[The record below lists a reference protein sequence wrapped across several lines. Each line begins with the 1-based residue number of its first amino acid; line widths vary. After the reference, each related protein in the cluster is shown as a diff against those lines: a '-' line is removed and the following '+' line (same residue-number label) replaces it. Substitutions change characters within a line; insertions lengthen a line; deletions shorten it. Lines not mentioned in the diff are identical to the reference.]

1 MSKKRYFLVLAVLI
15 LFLSAF
21 SQVVI
26 HDFDSTVGLN
36 NDNTG
41 ATFELSG
48 RYVYSGK
55 FSTIVVPSGSSE
67 ETKLAFELSGEKLS
81 KWLGN
86 DTLQLSLYINPN
98 SSVKPNNFFLG
109 MADVTEGWEWVDGI
123 FSETTP
129 KDGWN
134 LIEYRLSQ
142 KMQDISIENKYM
154 LYFSF
159 MHSEGSA
166 KIPLKDPFYVDNLV
180 ALNSQEPLTE
190 KVYIWN
196 MDTVEE
202 INTFG
207 NDNTG
212 AVFELATDR
221 AAEGLYSMRV
231 IPNGEAI
238 ETKIAIE
245 LSGEK
250 IISWSDTDKVTMNV
264 YIPKDNK
271 IKPTMYFLGMADLTT
286 EWQWVGGVF
295 SQTSINDGW
304 NRIEFEIAGDMSKL
318 KEGNK
323 YMIYLAFAGFNQ
335 NNEKVPLTEPFYVDG
350 IFVEKSSD
358 SKPTVEDLLSA
369 VPSKLK
375 EEVENLLELDDES
388 LLDEIQKRT
397 FTYLWKEVNPENG
410 LVKDRSTRDSAS
422 SIAAV
427 GMALSAIPV
436 GIERG
441 WITYDQGYER
451 TLTTLKTF
459 VEGKVEGINGFYYHF
474 VNMNTGKREWN
485 SEVSSIDTAILV
497 AGALTAGAYFE
508 NTEVDELANKLYENV
523 NWQWMLAGGDT
534 LSMGWKP
541 EAGFL
546 GARWDSFNEGLLAYV
561 LAIGSPTYPVP
572 ADSWDKIFRPVKND
586 TYIYLPQE
594 TLFVYQYPNIWI
606 DFRDKEDKYANYFN
620 NAAAATRYNWLYAVQ
635 NRFKYE
641 TYAMDIWGLSASD
654 GPTGYKA
661 YGVVDGNNDG
671 TVAPYASISS
681 IPFTPDIS
689 MNAIRGMLGKYG
701 PLVWGEYG
709 FYSAFNVDEVWFSD
723 QYIGIDQGDIILMIE
738 NYRTGLIW
746 ELFMKNENVQK
757 ALDEIGFVEKV
768 SDYSVTP
775 WYVEEYK
782 RLLTSSEEKL
792 AEAPKISNNINI
804 DGNLE
809 EWENIPK
816 YDVTE
821 DMNVPGG
828 GIKPVDKRSQVLHS
842 YFQVA
847 WDDQNLYLAADVY
860 DEVVVINIAPNDV
873 GGYYRTD
880 SIEFYINPAVAGSDA
895 GIFKLAILPFD
906 TEGNVQAVRH
916 EDAKP
921 GPISTTAPKVKVASN
936 RTATGY
942 AVEVMIPFE
951 YLGITNP
958 QPGLKLG
965 FSHTIHNSNKGD
977 AAIGEYVRENI
988 ISWNPLPDI
997 WANPQNWGTVEL
1009 K

>member
-1 MSKKRYFLVLAVLI
+1 MYKKRYFLVLVVLT

-26 HDFDSTVGLN
+26 HDFESTADLN

-48 RYVYSGK
+48 RYVYNGN
-55 FSTIVVPSGSSE
+55 FSTIVVPSGSSN
-67 ETKLAFELSGEKLS
+67 ETKLAFELSGETLK

-86 DTLQLSLYINPN
+86 DTLRLALYINPI
-98 SSVKPNNFFLG
+98 SSVKPNTFFLG
-109 MADVTEGWEWVDGI
+109 MAEVTQDWEWVDGI
-123 FSETTP
+123 FSETEV

-134 LIEYRLSQ
+134 LIEYRLSE
-142 KMQDISIENKYM
+142 KMQDLLPDNKYM

-159 MHSEGSA
+159 FYSEGSA
-166 KIPLKDPFYVDNLV
+166 KLPLKDPLYVDNLV
-180 ALNSQEPLTE
+180 ALNSQEPQTE
-190 KVYIWN
+190 RVYIWN
-196 MDTVEE
+196 MDTIEE

-212 AVFELATDR
+212 TVFELAQDR
-221 AAEGLYSMRV
+221 AAEGLYSMKV

-250 IISWSDTDKVTMNV
+250 IISWSGSNKVTINI
-264 YIPKDNK
+264 YIPKENE
-271 IKPTMYFLGMADLTT
+271 IKPEMYFLGMASLIPDWL
-286 EWQWVGGVF
+286 WVGGVF
-295 SQTSINDGW
+295 SQTPMRVGW
-304 NRIEFEIAGDMSKL
+304 NKIEFEIAGDMSKV
-318 KEGNK
+318 KDTNQ
-323 YMIYLAFAGFNQ
+323 YMVYLAFAGYNQ
-335 NNEKVPLTEPFYVDG
+335 NKEKVPLTEPFYIDG
-350 IFVEKSSD
+350 IFVEKLPKSL
-358 SKPTVEDLLSA
+358 PTVDEMLSA
-369 VPSKLK
+369 APSNVK
-375 EEVENLLELDDES
+375 EEVEKLLELDDES

-397 FTYLWKEVNPENG
+397 FMYLWKEVNPENG
-410 LVKDRSTRDSAS
+410 LVKDRSTEDSPS

-427 GMALSAIPV
+427 GMALSAIPI

-451 TLTTLKTF
+451 ALTTLKTF
-459 VEGKVEGINGFYYHF
+459 VEGKVEGLNGFFYHF
-474 VNMNTGKREWN
+474 VNMNTGKREWQC
-485 SEVSSIDTAILV
+485 ELSSIDTALLV
-497 AGALTAGAYFE
+497 AGALTAGSYFE
-508 NTEVDELANKLYENV
+508 DTEVDELANKLYENV

-541 EAGFL
+541 EGGFL
-546 GARWDSFNEGLLAYV
+546 GANWDSFNEGLLAYV
-561 LAIGSPTYPVP
+561 LAIGSPTYPIP
-572 ADSWDKIFRPVKND
+572 AESWDKIYRPVKND

-620 NAAAATRYNWLYAVQ
+620 NTTAATRYNWLYAVQ

-641 TYAMDIWGLSASD
+641 TYDMDIWGLSASD
-654 GPTGYKA
+654 GPTGYRA
-661 YGVVDGNNDG
+661 YGAVDGNNDG

-689 MNAIRGMLGKYG
+689 MNAIRGMLSKYG

-709 FYSAFNVDEVWFSD
+709 FYSAFNVDELWFSD

-738 NYRTGLIW
+738 NYRTGFIW
-746 ELFMKNENVQK
+746 ELFMKNENIQK
-757 ALDEIGFVEKV
+757 ALDEIGFIEKV
-768 SDYSVTP
+768 SDYAVTP
-775 WYVEEYK
+775 WYVEEYN
-782 RLLTSSEEKL
+782 RSLTTSSEKL
-792 AEAPKISNNINI
+792 AYATRVSSYINI
-804 DGNLE
+804 DGDLE
-809 EWENIPK
+809 EWKNVPK
-816 YDVTE
+816 TEVTE
-821 DMNVPGG
+821 DMNVPSG
-828 GIKPVDKRSQVLHS
+828 GIIPVDKRSQVLHS
-842 YFQVA
+842 YFQVT

-860 DEVVVINIAPNDV
+860 DEVVVSNIAPDDIGN
-873 GGYYRTD
+873 YYRTD
-880 SIEFYINPAVAGSDA
+880 SIEFYINPAVAGSDV

-921 GPISTTAPKVKVASN
+921 GPISKTAPKVEVASK
-936 RTATGY
+936 RTDYGY
-942 AVEVMIPFE
+942 AVEVKIPFE

-958 QPGLKLG
+958 QPGLRLG
-965 FSHTIHNSNKGD
+965 FSHTVHNSNRAN

-988 ISWNPLPDI
+988 ISWNPVPAVWGI
-997 WANPQNWGTVEL
+997 PQKWGAVEL